1 MSEKKIN
8 NRMEEENIALSRE
21 NKVFRSDISMNK
33 SPVPNIPS
41 KKSFVTLTG
50 SPTGPAI
57 TNKVIN
63 GVPRYRNLEMT
74 FSRLELRMPKSYLVD
89 KPKPGPL
96 ERGNRVLVLDLF
108 QIKGG
113 RLCLYLLLDLDY

>member
-1 MSEKKIN
+1 MKFVMSEKRIN
-8 NRMEEENIALSRE
+8 SRMEVENIALSLE
-21 NKVFRSDISMNK
+21 NNVVRRDTSMNK
-33 SPVPNIPS
+33 SPVPIIPS

-57 TNKVIN
+57 TNKVIK

-96 ERGNRVLVLDLF
+96 E
-108 QIKGG
+108 
-113 RLCLYLLLDLDY
+113 